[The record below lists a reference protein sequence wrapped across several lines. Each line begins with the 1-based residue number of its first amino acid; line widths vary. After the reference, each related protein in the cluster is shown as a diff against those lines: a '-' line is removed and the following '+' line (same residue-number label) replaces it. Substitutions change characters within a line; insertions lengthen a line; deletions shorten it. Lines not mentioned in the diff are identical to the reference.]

1 MALSLEAERHAFSQR
16 RLLAMPIAGVIAWSA
31 VGLYGM
37 FLSPPNTAWSAW
49 ILFIATG
56 SIMPLG
62 LSISR
67 LTGEN
72 LTDLNKPKNS
82 FDSLFYSGLLAALLV
97 YAIALPF
104 FVEEPSSLPLSVGIL
119 TGLMWPPLSWI
130 INHWVGYFHSISRTV
145 MVFAAWYIF
154 PTHRFVAIPIVIVA
168 IYLITIVVLEKRWRA
183 LQVQHSEHS
192 SLA

>member
-31 VGLYGM
+31 VALFGM
-37 FLSPPNTAWSAW
+37 FLSPPNAARSAW

-72 LTDLNKPKNS
+72 LTDRNKPKNS